1 MKMSD
6 YQPDPPE
13 PVRVFLYGDNVA
25 SVNGE
30 IMLSGFGSNP
40 VRTIARRMLRM
51 GYAAD
56 QVLDLNRGGES
67 IERVLLRDAAQGE
80 L

>member
-1 MKMSD
+1 MGES
-6 YQPDPPE
+6 E

-40 VRTIARRMLRM
+40 VRTIAQKMLAM
-51 GYAAD
+51 GY
-56 QVLDLNRGGES
+56 S
-67 IERVLLRDAAQGE
+67 AAQEE